1 MGGHAGIISF
11 RHRRIGVP
19 RVIWCHVRR
28 AGRHAG
34 WLLSMPIGLLTR
46 ERRPDKGLLLQ
57 RTGLLPLRWRA
68 VVRRHNDGGGCGRR
82 GSRGVAKHLV
92 DARGLQDV
100 LQRLTRGRGRG
111 RGGEQ
116 WARGR
121 VQEPLAL
128 LQRVEGSVQEQLALL
143 QRVQRIQWGGRVGK
157 QQRRSTLECNSR
169 GRSRHGEAK
178 GAPLSAAAVWA
189 DGGG

>member
-1 MGGHAGIISF
+1 
-11 RHRRIGVP
+11 
-19 RVIWCHVRR
+19 
-28 AGRHAG
+28 
-34 WLLSMPIGLLTR
+34 MPIGLLTR

-57 RTGLLPLRWRA
+57 RTGLLPLWWRA
-68 VVRRHNDGGGCGRR
+68 VVRRHNDGGGGGGCGRR
-82 GSRGVAKHLV
+82 GGRGVAKHLV

-121 VQEPLAL
+121 
-128 LQRVEGSVQEQLALL
+128 VQEQLALL